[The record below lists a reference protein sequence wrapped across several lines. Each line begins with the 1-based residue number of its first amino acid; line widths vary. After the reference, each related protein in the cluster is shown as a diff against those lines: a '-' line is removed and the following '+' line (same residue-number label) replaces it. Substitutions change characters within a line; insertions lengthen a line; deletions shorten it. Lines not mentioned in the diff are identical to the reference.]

1 MDNNFLIKEIFLN
14 YTLDKAT
21 LMEFLNEFNLELDED
36 VEYAV
41 GIYDVNDD
49 IVGCGAYSGNVLK
62 CFAIK
67 DDLRG
72 LNALNIIASH
82 LINKQFERKVYHLY
96 VYTKP
101 NNTMFFQSL
110 GFNVVE
116 SVEDV
121 VLLEN
126 VKNGIEDYISSLDKN
141 ENVNKNIGAI
151 VMNCNPFTLGHKYII
166 EYAAN
171 QCDLLHIFI
180 VEEDKSVFTFD
191 DRYELV
197 KESIKNLDNALLHN
211 SGRYIIS
218 SSTFPAYFL
227 KEKNKRI
234 NAYAELDLNI
244 FAKHIA
250 PALNIK
256 NRFIGQEPYCQ
267 VTNQYNN
274 LMKKI
279 LPEFNIEVI
288 EISRKEI
295 GGKAIS
301 ASSVRDYI
309 KKFGVSEGLK
319 ELVPETT
326 YNFLKS
332 ENAKNIIYK
341 IQNK

>member
-1 MDNNFLIKEIFLN
+1 MDNDFSIKEIFLN
-14 YTLDKAT
+14 YKIDKT
-21 LMEFLNEFNLELDED
+21 ELEKFLKEYNLELDDD

-41 GIYDVNDD
+41 GLYDLNDEL
-49 IVGCGAYSGNVLK
+49 VGCGAYSGNVLK
-62 CFAIK
+62 CFAVK
-67 DDLRG
+67 EELRG
-72 LNALNIIASH
+72 LKALNTIASH
-82 LINKQFERKVYHLY
+82 LINKQFERKIYHIF

-101 NNTMFFQSL
+101 NNIIFFQSL

-126 VKNGIEDYISSLDKN
+126 VKNGIEDYISSLNKN
-141 ENVNKNIGAI
+141 ENASKNIGAI

-166 EYAAN
+166 EFASS
-171 QCDLLHIFI
+171 QCDLLHVFI

-191 DRYELV
+191 MRYELV
-197 KESIKNLDNALLHN
+197 KEGIENLNNVILHK
-211 SGRYIIS
+211 SGNYIIS
-218 SSTFPAYFL
+218 ASTFPAYFL

-234 NAYAELDLNI
+234 KAYAELDLNI
-244 FAKHIA
+244 FANHIA
-250 PALNIK
+250 PLLNITK
-256 NRFIGQEPYCQ
+256 RFIGQEPYCQ
-267 VTNQYNN
+267 VTNQYNS
-274 LMKKI
+274 LMKTI

-288 EISRKEI
+288 EIARKEF

-309 KKFGVSEGLK
+309 KKFGASEGLK

-332 ENAKNIIYK
+332 QNAKSIIYK
-341 IQNK
+341 IQNN